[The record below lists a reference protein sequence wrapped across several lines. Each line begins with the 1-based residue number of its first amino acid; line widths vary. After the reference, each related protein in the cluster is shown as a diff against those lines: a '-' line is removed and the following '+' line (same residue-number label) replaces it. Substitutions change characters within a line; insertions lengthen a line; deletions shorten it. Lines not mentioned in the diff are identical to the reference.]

1 MRISKQAPSPTR
13 HDDRGT
19 SLVEMMVTSL
29 ILAVLSATALGIVL
43 TLMDSSNAS
52 SHRFQNLGD
61 AQPVMDVLVRDI
73 RAATSMSAAQP
84 QTLTV
89 VSALG
94 ACGGPT
100 QITFILAASGVLTQ
114 TSVQPN
120 CPGPGSTTSTR
131 QLTSNLLYPGGSTPP
146 LFSYYDLKNNQL
158 SSAQAAATPSS
169 VASVNITMVDNN
181 DVKIAPSAATLT
193 AKVWLLNTVFANS

>member
-1 MRISKQAPSPTR
+1 
-13 HDDRGT
+13 
-19 SLVEMMVTSL
+19 
-29 ILAVLSATALGIVL
+29 
-43 TLMDSSNAS
+43 MDSSNAS
-52 SHRFQNLGD
+52 NHRFQNLGD

-84 QTLTV
+84 QTMTV
-89 VSALG
+89 MSALG

-100 QITFILAASGVLTQ
+100 QVTFTLAPSGVLTQ

-120 CPGPGSTTSTR
+120 CPPAPGSTTSTR

-146 LFSYYDLKNNQL
+146 LFSYYDLKNNPL
-158 SSAQAAATPSS
+158 SNAQAAATPSS
-169 VASVNITMVDNN
+169 VASVSITMVDNN